1 MMKEIQWPELMYY
14 EILGLTSQ
22 DHGSEVPRDFDLSLE
37 FVMRNML
44 AQEDIVFIRERF
56 EQGLTEREIA
66 QRHGLTIG
74 HARGQINR
82 AIRKLR
88 HPSRSRYLIWGLSD
102 AIKREV
108 EHAEKA
114 AYEEGYRNGYDV
126 CREEYLFADEKRR
139 ERVERI
145 RKELP
150 YSVCELELSNRAKNV
165 LQYAGIYRVETML
178 MLNKLQLRAVK
189 RMGTKSADEIIAFAE
204 KMGFALD
211 EGIPIKYE

>member
-1 MMKEIQWPELMYY
+1 MMKESQWPNLMYY
-14 EILGLTSQ
+14 EILGRTPQ
-22 DHGSEVPRDFDLSLE
+22 DYGREVPRDFDLSLE

-44 AQEDIVFIRERF
+44 TQEDIVFIRERF

-74 HARGQINR
+74 HARGRINR

-88 HPSRSRYLIWGLSD
+88 HPSRCRYLIWGFSD

-114 AYEEGYRNGYDV
+114 AYEESYRNGYDV

-165 LQYAGIYRVETML
+165 LQYAGICRVETML

>member
-1 MMKEIQWPELMYY
+1 MIKETQWPELMYY
-14 EILGLTSQ
+14 EILGLTPKDQ
-22 DHGSEVPRDFDLSLE
+22 GREVPRDFDLSLE

-44 AQEDIVFIRERF
+44 TEEDVIFIRERF

-66 QRHGLTIG
+66 QRHGLTPG
-74 HARGQINR
+74 HARGQIYR

-88 HPSRSRYLIWGLSD
+88 HPSRSRYLIWGFCD

-108 EHAEKA
+108 ELAKKA
-114 AYEEGYRNGYDV
+114 AYEEGYRNGYEV
-126 CREEYLFADEKRR
+126 CREEYLLADEKSR

-145 RKELP
+145 RNELP
-150 YSVCELELSNRAKNV
+150 DSVRDLDLSNRAKNV
-165 LQYAGIYRVETML
+165 LQFAGIYRVETML
-178 MLNKLQLRAVK
+178 MLNKLQLRALE
-189 RMGTKSADEIIAFAE
+189 RMGRKSADEIIAFAE